1 MPGLAPGG
9 RHADRETAMRPTM
22 PPPTFTR
29 QPWALPVTRLRLGR
43 VVLLAVVTLAT
54 LLGGTVWLL
63 TTKARPLLMASVDST
78 AWPAWLRQAQTYPTA
93 EPEPPKPAA
102 PVIDPNAALLAK
114 LAALQADMDRQRVE
128 LEALKKRPSGTT
140 VIQPQQA
147 KAAPVPKPTAAM
159 LFVAHDLK
167 EPPPA
172 PKAMEYTLA
181 PGATKLPCLVETA
194 INSDVEGYFTA
205 KVSANVY
212 DTATGRHLLVP
223 QGSTILGH
231 DQSSTLLYGNERL
244 PTVSLT
250 LALPDGRSVDLG
262 QAPVTDQQGVAR
274 LTGKVDQHF
283 WRLFGAGGGGR
294 GLAGRRAGGPTGGGA
309 SGWDRPGGGRHRRDG
324 AASDAAT
331 PGASPG
337 YAPHDYG
344 GERPALSRPAHQAAD
359 PSRALAVRHRGP
371 RYRRHTHG
379 ADPSLPVG
387 DCRTTE
393 GHVNRLKLC
402 KRQMYG
408 RAKLDLLRQRVL

>member
-1 MPGLAPGG
+1 
-9 RHADRETAMRPTM
+9 MRPTM

-167 EPPPA
+167 ELPSQ
-172 PKAMEYTLA
+172 PKATEYTLA
-181 PGATKLPCLVETA
+181 PGATKLPCLIETA

-205 KVSANVY
+205 KVSTNVY
-212 DTATGRHLLVP
+212 DTATGRHLLIP
-223 QGSTILGH
+223 QGSTVLGH
-231 DQSSTLLYGNERL
+231 DQSATLLYGNARL
-244 PTVSLT
+244 PTISLT

-262 QAPVTDQQGVAR
+262 QAPVTDQQGVAG
-274 LTGKVDQHF
+274 LTGRVNQHF
-283 WRLFGAGGGGR
+283 WRLFGAVFIGGALRGGAQM
-294 GLAGRRAGGPTGGGA
+294 LQLEAAQAGPVGQVAGGIAATGSQATQQRLGRALDTRPTITVA
-309 SGWDRPGGGRHRRDG
+309 SGQLCHVLLLKPL
-324 AASDAAT
+324 T
-331 PGASPG
+331 L
-337 YAPHDYG
+337 
-344 GERPALSRPAHQAAD
+344 PAMWQ
-359 PSRALAVRHRGP
+359 
-371 RYRRHTHG
+371 
-379 ADPSLPVG
+379 
-387 DCRTTE
+387 
-393 GHVNRLKLC
+393 
-402 KRQMYG
+402 
-408 RAKLDLLRQRVL
+408 